1 MNLPSDPIMLMSVLN
16 TELRDHYS
24 SLDALCKAGG
34 IDKNEIVAKLA
45 EVNYFYDEKR
55 NAFI

>member
-16 TELRDHYS
+16 TELRDHYQ

-34 IDKNEIVAKLA
+34 IDKNEIETKLA
-45 EVNYFYDEKR
+45 GINYYYDEKR